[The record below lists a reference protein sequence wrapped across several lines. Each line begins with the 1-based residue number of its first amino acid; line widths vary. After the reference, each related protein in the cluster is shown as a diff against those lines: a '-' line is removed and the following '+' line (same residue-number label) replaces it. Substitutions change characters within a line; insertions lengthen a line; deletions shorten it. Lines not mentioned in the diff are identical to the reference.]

1 MLALIRTFLLI
12 ALRRLGPE
20 DLPDSSLLFGLA
32 ATAYAAAQVIVALP
46 LYGAGSAL
54 LRAVVLDVLLLYA
67 CVWGLLRFTGKP
79 LRFRQTLTALFGTGA
94 LLTLLLV
101 PLNSWFTVASTPDQ
115 PAVLPTAGILLILI
129 WSLVVNGHIVARA
142 LSTSFGIGLVFS
154 VIYFFINYLVIWQ
167 TGPAVT

>member
-32 ATAYAAAQVIVALP
+32 VIAYAVAQVVIVLP
-46 LYGAGSAL
+46 LYGPGATL
-54 LRAVVLDVLLLYA
+54 LRAVVLDVALLYA
-67 CVWGLLRFTGKP
+67 CVWGLLRFTGRP
-79 LRFRQTLTALFGTGA
+79 ARFRQTLTALFGTGA
-94 LLTLLLV
+94 LLTVLMV
-101 PLNSWFTVASTPDQ
+101 PLNSWFTATSVPDQ
-115 PAVLPTAGILLILI
+115 PAVLPTVGILLMLI

-142 LSTSFGIGLVFS
+142 LSAPLGVGLVFS

-167 TGPAVT
+167 TGPGGA